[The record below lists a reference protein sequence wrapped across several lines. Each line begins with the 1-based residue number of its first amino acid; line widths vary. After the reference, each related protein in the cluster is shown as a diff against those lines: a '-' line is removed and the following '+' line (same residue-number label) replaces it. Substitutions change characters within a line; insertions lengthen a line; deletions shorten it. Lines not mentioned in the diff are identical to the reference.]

1 MKKYILSIA
10 FLSSLF
16 FINACEDPIDVELSD
31 APAIITVDA
40 WLNNRPEPQVIR
52 LTESQPYFENSFV
65 KGINNATVTVRRDDG
80 EVFEFVSDGEGNYI
94 WTPFAE
100 DVIGV
105 VGNEYSLSIDANG
118 ESLSS
123 VATMHRVPEIESIEY
138 EFRDDFIE
146 DGIYAEFIARDFVG
160 VGDTY
165 WIKTY
170 KNGEY
175 LNLPEEINI
184 AFDAGFDSG
193 SPVDGLIF
201 IPPVRFL
208 TNPAI
213 EADPS
218 DTIQVSPYDPGDMI
232 KVEIHSINNAAF
244 DFMETTRDQLI
255 NGSNGI
261 FAEPLVNSRG
271 NVTNNTTNGTVL
283 GVFNVAAIT
292 EAVETVN

>member
-1 MKKYILSIA
+1 MKKYILG
-10 FLSSLF
+10 FT
-16 FINACEDPIDVELSD
+16 FISTILLISACEDPIDVELAD
-31 APAIITVDA
+31 ADKIITVDA

-52 LTESQPYFENSFV
+52 LTESQPYFENSFAR
-65 KGINNATVTVRRDDG
+65 GLNNAVVTVTRNDG

-100 DVIGV
+100 DVIGI
-105 VGNEYSLSIDANG
+105 VGNEYSLSIDVNG
-118 ESLSS
+118 ENLSA
-123 VATMHRVPEIESIEY
+123 VAAMNRVPEIEEIAY

-160 VGDTY
+160 EGDTY

-175 LNLPEEINI
+175 LSLPEELNI
-184 AFDAGFDSG
+184 AYDAGFDAG
-193 SPVDGLIF
+193 SSADGLIF

-213 EADPS
+213 EVDPS
-218 DTIQVSPYDPGDMI
+218 DTIQVSPYDPGDMVR
-232 KVEIHSINNAAF
+232 VEIHSINNAAF

-261 FAEPLVNSRG
+261 FAEPLINTRG

-292 EAVETVN
+292 EAVETIE